1 MWRRV
6 VAWIVVAVL
15 VAAQGL
21 PALSS
26 RHLFA
31 DADAACGP
39 TLAAGHSASQFEAV
53 RTGGADE
60 HCAICHW
67 IRAVN
72 GASPGSPLAA
82 LTASDAP
89 SVVASGRPSVY
100 ALDLAADSP
109 SRAPPA
115 RS

>member
-6 VAWIVVAVL
+6 LAWIVVAVL

-31 DADAACGP
+31 DADAECGP
-39 TLAAGHSASQFEAV
+39 TLAAGHTSSQFEGV
-53 RTGGADE
+53 RNRTADE

-67 IRAVN
+67 MRAVN
-72 GASPGSPLAA
+72 GAAPGSPLAA
-82 LTASDAP
+82 LIASDAP
-89 SVVASGRPSVY
+89 SVVASGRPSSY
-100 ALDLAADSP
+100 ALDLAADTP

>member
-1 MWRRV
+1 MWRRAL
-6 VAWIVVAVL
+6 AWIVVAVL

-31 DADAACGP
+31 DADAECGP
-39 TLAAGHSASQFEAV
+39 VLAIGHTAAQFEAV
-53 RTGGADE
+53 RTPLADE

-67 IRAVN
+67 MRAVN
-72 GASPGSPLAA
+72 GAAPGSPLAA
-82 LTASDAP
+82 LVATDLQA
-89 SVVASGRPSVY
+89 VVTVGRPTGY
-100 ALDLAADSP
+100 ALDLAADTP

>member
-1 MWRRV
+1 M
-6 VAWIVVAVL
+6 AVL

-31 DADAACGP
+31 DADAGGP
-39 TLAAGHSASQFEAV
+39 VLAIGHTAAQFEAV
-53 RTGGADE
+53 RTPVADE

-67 IRAVN
+67 MRAVN
-72 GASPGSPLAA
+72 GAAPGSPLATSIA
-82 LTASDAP
+82 TDLEA
-89 SVVASGRPSVY
+89 VATVGRPTGY
-100 ALDLAADSP
+100 ALDLAAEQP

>member
-1 MWRRV
+1 MWRRAL
-6 VAWIVVAVL
+6 AWIVVVVL

-31 DADAACGP
+31 DADAGGP
-39 TLAAGHSASQFEAV
+39 VLAAGHSAAQFEAV
-53 RTGGADE
+53 HTPVADE

-67 IRAVN
+67 MRAVN
-72 GASPGSPLAA
+72 GAAPGVPLAVLVA
-82 LTASDAP
+82 TDLHA
-89 SVVASGRPSVY
+89 VVTVGRPTGY
-100 ALDLAADSP
+100 ALQLAAETP